1 MFKQREGT
9 QRFLVDQRCRNV
21 IKGLRNYSYKEN
33 TQVPDKDSGY
43 DHMFDALTYA
53 IEYIYPVKREYDA
66 RQPQRFGHRLAA

>member
-1 MFKQREGT
+1 
-9 QRFLVDQRCRNV
+9 
-21 IKGLRNYSYKEN
+21 
-33 TQVPDKDSGY
+33 VPDKDSGY